1 MLRFGHVS
9 GFVILLAAQVSCS
22 SQFRAPRL
30 TPEAQ
35 AGTFRFSERARGSG
49 VVIDRAGEFTVTAD
63 TIMVRVVG
71 RSCRP
76 LIPPNTRSYL
86 FDCGDVGLT
95 FDRVEPLRR
104 PRYSAIGIVMV
115 EERVCR
121 EQVQDRLGVQRCA
134 GYVTQRVPRERSF
147 HGELHPRPMP

>member
-1 MLRFGHVS
+1 MPRFGHIS

-22 SQFRAPRL
+22 SQSRAPRL

-35 AGTFRFSERARGSG
+35 EGTFRFSERARGSG
-49 VVIDRAGEFTVTAD
+49 VVIDVAGEFTITAD
-63 TIMVRVVG
+63 TIMARVAD

-76 LIPPNTRSYL
+76 RVPPDTRSYL
-86 FDCGDVGLT
+86 FDCGDVSLA

-121 EQVQDRLGVQRCA
+121 EQVQDRFGVQRCA
-134 GYVTQRVPRERSF
+134 GYITQRVPRERSF